1 MKIWL
6 IPVLLLGIALVL
18 VLLAL
23 WFKKASGL
31 PSGRLMYADT
41 DQLQAVPKP
50 FFDSKLRLVGKPD
63 YVMRLASGE
72 LVPVDFKSTPAPVQ
86 AYRAHV
92 FQVLAYCYLLEQ
104 SYGQAPPYG
113 VIRYQDK
120 SFEVPYNEVEK
131 ERFLDLINQL
141 RTVEACADAPSR
153 SHSTVSRCRGCGY
166 QDICEQSLV

>member
-1 MKIWL
+1 
-6 IPVLLLGIALVL
+6 
-18 VLLAL
+18 
-23 WFKKASGL
+23 
-31 PSGRLMYADT
+31 
-41 DQLQAVPKP
+41 
-50 FFDSKLRLVGKPD
+50 
-63 YVMRLASGE
+63 
-72 LVPVDFKSTPAPVQ
+72 
-86 AYRAHV
+86 
-92 FQVLAYCYLLEQ
+92 EQ